1 MFANAR
7 KNFRYMRLTHW
18 NWKLFFFPI
27 KPQDELIPTVRR
39 VAPGTCCVEYEWYD
53 KGSDGAHLVRSRLAD
68 QEEWQSMPLTESVTV
83 IENLRNEDDYEFQI
97 C

>member
-7 KNFRYMRLTHW
+7 KEFRYKRLTHW
-18 NWKLFFFPI
+18 NLKLFFPT
-27 KPQDELIPTVRR
+27 KPQDELIPTVCCI
-39 VAPGTCCVEYEWYD
+39 APETCCVEYEWYD
-53 KGSDGAHLVRSRLAD
+53 KGSDGVHLVRYRLAD

-83 IENLRNEDDYEFQI
+83 IENLKNEKYYEFQI